1 MIVWPKVKLGSYFRI
16 KHGFAFKSKFFA
28 RKGDFIVL
36 TPGNFREDGGLKSQG
51 EKEKFYSAAP
61 PDGFIMNKGE
71 LLVVMTDLTQEARI
85 LGAPAFVPESNLY
98 LHNQRLG
105 KVVDLNEAALDKGYL
120 YYTLNWSAARDQ
132 IKATATGATV
142 RHTAPDRIYAVEIPL
157 PPLSTQHRIAS
168 ILSAYDDL
176 IENNTRRIEILEEM
190 ARRLYKEWFVHFRF
204 PGHDEV
210 SFKESELGAI
220 PEGWNITPI
229 KEAYEGLFDGPHA
242 TPKKSDAGP
251 VFLGIKNLREEGGL
265 DLSTIRHISE
275 EEYPKWTK
283 RVTPREGD
291 IVFTYEATL
300 NRYALIPKG
309 FVGCLGRR
317 LALIRPAEVY
327 RHFLYL
333 HFFSES
339 WRNVIAKNTLSG
351 ATVDRIPLTT
361 LPDFPVLLPPMQV
374 ASDFGQL
381 VGPLFQLTETLAKK
395 NANLRA
401 QRDLLL
407 PKLVSGEIDVSDITM
422 PEDKEVEA
430 A

>member
-1 MIVWPKVKLGSYFRI
+1 MSDQWKKCLLGDLVELKRGYDLPTPSRIPGDYPIVSSSGISGTHVEAKVKAPGVVTGRYGTLGQVFYLKEDFWPLNTSLYVRDFKRNHPRFIAYFLGSL
-16 KHGFAFKSKFFA
+16 GLASSNA
-28 RKGDFIVL
+28 AGAV
-36 TPGNFREDGGLKSQG
+36 PGLNRNHLHQLEV
-51 EKEKFYSAAP
+51 SA
-61 PDGFIMNKGE
+61 PDYE
-71 LLVVMTDLTQEARI
+71 TQER
-85 LGAPAFVPESNLY
+85 V
-98 LHNQRLG
+98 
-105 KVVDLNEAALDKGYL
+105 
-120 YYTLNWSAARDQ
+120 
-132 IKATATGATV
+132 
-142 RHTAPDRIYAVEIPL
+142 
-157 PPLSTQHRIAS
+157 AS
-168 ILSAYDDL
+168 ILVAYDDL

-190 ARRLYKEWFVHFRF
+190 ARRLYEEWFVHFRF

-220 PEGWNITPI
+220 PEEWNITPI
-229 KEAYEGLFDGPHA
+229 KQAYEGLFDGPHA

-381 VGPLFQLTETLAKK
+381 VGPLFKLTETLAKK

>member
-1 MIVWPKVKLGSYFRI
+1 MMQWETKKLEDLADFYLG
-16 KHGFAFKSKFFA
+16 KMLDKKKN
-28 RKGDFIVL
+28 KGDYRPYLANVNVRWGGFEL
-36 TPGNFREDGGLKSQG
+36 DDLREMRFEDR
-51 EKEKFYSAAP
+51 EKERYGLECG
-61 PDGFIMNKGE
+61 DIVMCEGGE
-71 LLVVMTDLTQEARI
+71 PGRCAIWKNQIPGMMFQKALHRI
-85 LGAPAFVPESNLY
+85 RPNAT
-98 LHNQRLG
+98 
-105 KVVDLNEAALDKGYL
+105 LDYRFL
-120 YYTLNWSAARDQ
+120 YYSFLNRGQEGGFDQ
-132 IKATATGATV
+132 YCTGATIKHLPRQNLAKIEV
-142 RHTAPDRIYAVEIPL
+142 AV
-157 PPLSTQHRIAS
+157 PPLETQQAIAA

-190 ARRLYKEWFVHFRF
+190 ARRLYEEWFVNFRF
-204 PGHDEV
+204 PGHEEV
-210 SFKESELGAI
+210 SFKDSELGEI